1 MTDILVKRIKFK
13 DGKGK
18 LHAMIVTY
26 IKSESRTYRMI
37 PKDWE
42 EYLKVKRCE
51 NG

>member
-1 MTDILVKRIKFK
+1 MPDIIVKRIRFK
-13 DGKGK
+13 DDKGK

-26 IKSESRTYRMI
+26 IRSENLTYRMI